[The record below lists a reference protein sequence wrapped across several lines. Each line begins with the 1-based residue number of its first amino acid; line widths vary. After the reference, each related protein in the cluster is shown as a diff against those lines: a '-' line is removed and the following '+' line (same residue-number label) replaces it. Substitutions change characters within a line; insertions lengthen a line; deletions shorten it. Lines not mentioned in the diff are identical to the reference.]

1 MSIVRI
7 VVSEQVIF
15 GLFCVLNKLG
25 MLVLMCPGAT
35 SFAQSQPRLQ
45 HEPDGR
51 DLHKYEAED
60 MSLTAMLGSLHL
72 KPEDIAS
79 SWFTTAEVPCRLSL
93 TMPHKPSLVS
103 FTASEDPPGWPCYK
117 LRNTIQ

>member
-1 MSIVRI
+1 MLIVRI
-7 VVSEQVIF
+7 NVNEQVIV
-15 GLFCVLNKLG
+15 GLSCVLNKLG

-60 MSLTAMLGSLHL
+60 MSLTAIMLGSLHL
-72 KPEDIAS
+72 KPDDICS
-79 SWFTTAEVPCRLSL
+79 
-93 TMPHKPSLVS
+93 
-103 FTASEDPPGWPCYK
+103 
-117 LRNTIQ
+117 I